1 MTPRLG
7 WSTLGLPPLRD
18 DEDISR
24 ALAVVT
30 ESGFNTLEVHL
41 NETLALDGPQLIND
55 PLRRRLTAIVH
66 EMRRRGG
73 TCLLGLGGRH
83 LLSNEKHQPTLFAPD
98 VGARALR
105 LKLVSETIA
114 LAGELGVDAV
124 IFLSGP
130 SPRALA
136 ADKHGSDDWARFV
149 ESMAALARV
158 AERAGVTL
166 APEAHSR
173 HLFAGLAD
181 LAALR
186 AALPSP
192 ALGLTG
198 DTVHQTIVEGEPLD
212 TLYARAAPALTHIQ
226 LDNLAAVPAAGAAI
240 AHAPITVA
248 GAVDLAAAIRGLR
261 AGGYSRAIGVEFLAV
276 DHPKVDPLTYC
287 REAGAWLRAATSG

>member
-1 MTPRLG
+1 MTLRLG
-7 WSTLGLPPLRD
+7 WSTLGLPPLGD
-18 DEDISR
+18 DDAISR
-24 ALAVVT
+24 ALEVVT
-30 ESGFNTLEVHL
+30 ESGFSTLEVHL
-41 NETLALDGPQLIND
+41 NEPLALDGPRLIHE
-55 PLRRRLTAIVH
+55 PLRRRLTTIVH

-83 LLSNEKHQPTLFAPD
+83 LLSSEKHQPTLFAPEAD
-98 VGARALR
+98 ARALR

-114 LAGELGVDAV
+114 LAGELGVEAV

-149 ESMAALARV
+149 ESMSVLVRA
-158 AERAGVTL
+158 AERAGVVL

-192 ALGLTG
+192 AIGFTG
-198 DTVHQTIVEGEPLD
+198 DTVHQTLVEGEPLE
-212 TLYARAAPALTHIQ
+212 TLYARAAPELTHIQ

-240 AHAPITVA
+240 AHAPITAA
-248 GAVDLAAAIRGLR
+248 GAVDLAAAVRGLR

-276 DHPKVDPLTYC
+276 DHPKVEPLAYC
-287 REAGAWLRAATSG
+287 REAGAWLRRLS

>member
-1 MTPRLG
+1 MTARLG

-18 DEDISR
+18 DNDIAR

-30 ESGFNTLEVHL
+30 ESGFNTLEVHI
-41 NETLALDGPQLIND
+41 NEPLALGGPRLLD
-55 PLRRRLTAIVH
+55 DSLRRRLTAIVQ

-73 TCLLGLGGRH
+73 SCLLGLGGRH
-83 LLSNEKHQPTLFAPD
+83 LLSSEKHQPTLFAPE
-98 VGARALR
+98 ASERALR
-105 LKLVSETIA
+105 LKLVSETVE

-130 SPRALA
+130 SGQALA
-136 ADKHGSDDWARFV
+136 TGKHGTDEWARFV
-149 ESMAALARV
+149 ESMAALVRA
-158 AERAGVTL
+158 AERAGVVL

-192 ALGLTG
+192 AIGFTG
-198 DTVHQTIVEGEPLD
+198 DTVHQTLVEGEPLER
-212 TLYARAAPALTHIQ
+212 LYARAAPALTHIQ

-240 AHAPITVA
+240 AHAPITA
-248 GAVDLAAAIRGLR
+248 SGAVDLAAAIRGLR

-276 DHPKVDPLTYC
+276 DHPTVDPLAYC
-287 REAGAWLRAATSG
+287 REAGAWLRRHV